1 MTRRTIGLLLAL
13 FGLVLPAGC
22 SDRDPGDPNKNAELI
37 FKVKLDA
44 ARRALHEIVQRKDT
58 GKPIYADCKT
68 AKMLFLADLKQHESK
83 EARQLAVDLLKACQK
98 ASPSELVEV
107 AQ

>member
-1 MTRRTIGLLLAL
+1 MLLVLVGP
-13 FGLVLPAGC
+13 GLVGSC
-22 SDRDPGDPNKNAELI
+22 SDRDPGDPNKNAELV
-37 FKVKLDA
+37 FNVKLDA
-44 ARRALHEIVQRKDT
+44 ARRALREIKQRKDT
-58 GKPIYADCKT
+58 AKPIYADCKT

>member
-1 MTRRTIGLLLAL
+1 MHARNTVLLLT
-13 FGLVLPAGC
+13 LVGAVPLLGC

-44 ARRALHEIVQRKDT
+44 ARRALKEIEQRKDT

-98 ASPSELVEV
+98 ANASELVEV